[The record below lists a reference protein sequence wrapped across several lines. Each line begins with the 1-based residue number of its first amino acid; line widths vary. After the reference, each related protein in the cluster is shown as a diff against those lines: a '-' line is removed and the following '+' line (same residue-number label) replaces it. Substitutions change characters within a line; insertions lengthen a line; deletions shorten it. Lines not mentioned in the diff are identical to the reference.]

1 MRYQLTKESN
11 QMKTTI
17 EIEQRLDCLNILGV
31 YYSAP
36 LETKAYGLQWYKLAF
51 DVAAEISAK
60 TGLDIETT
68 IAVISA
74 LSPNNKWPVNID
86 NADRLCTAYA
96 NGADPMEVKV
106 STYNPNKAKAVDCLE
121 ISNTVELRRI
131 LNGQKITAFFDCIL
145 YAGQKTHVHGKE
157 AVCVDGHAKSI
168 YYGERYMLKDN
179 KSNIGKKEYAA
190 ISAAYVTAA
199 GIINEIEQPKEAITG
214 CHVQA
219 ITWNHWRDIHG
230 IK

>member
-1 MRYQLTKESN
+1 
-11 QMKTTI
+11 MKTTI
-17 EIEQRLDCLNILGV
+17 DIKQRLDCLNILGV

-51 DVAAEISAK
+51 DVAANISTK
-60 TGLDIETT
+60 TGLGIETA
-68 IAVISA
+68 ISVISA
-74 LSPNNKWPVNID
+74 LSPNNKWGQNID
-86 NADRLCTAYA
+86 NADRLCAAYV
-96 NGADPMEVKV
+96 NGANPMDVKV
-106 STYNPNKAKAVDCLE
+106 STYNPNKEKAVKCLE
-121 ISNTVELRRI
+121 ESKSIELRRI
-131 LNGQKITAFFDCIL
+131 LNGQKVTAFYDCIL
-145 YAGQKTHVHGKE
+145 FAGDKTHSFGRE

-168 YYGERYMLKDN
+168 YYGERYMLKDS

-199 GIINEIEQPKEAITG
+199 GIINDIEQPEEKITG

>member
-1 MRYQLTKESN
+1 
-11 QMKTTI
+11 MKTTI
-17 EIEQRLDCLNILGV
+17 KIEQRLDCLNILGV

-36 LETKAYGLQWYKLAF
+36 LETKAFGLQWYKLAF
-51 DVAAEISAK
+51 DVAAGISEK

-74 LSPNNKWPVNID
+74 LSPNNKWPINID

-96 NGADPMEVKV
+96 NGADPMKVKV

-157 AVCVDGHAKSI
+157 AVCIDGHAKSI